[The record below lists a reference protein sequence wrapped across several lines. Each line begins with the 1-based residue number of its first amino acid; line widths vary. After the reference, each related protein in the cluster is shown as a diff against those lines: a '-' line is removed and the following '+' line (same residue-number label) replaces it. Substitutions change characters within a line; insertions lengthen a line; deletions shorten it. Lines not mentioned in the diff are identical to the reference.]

1 MKNKFEIKFYS
12 FTRVSI
18 SSQWLWCGR
27 RQRPL
32 DLQVLYGRDYQES
45 SQKINL
51 GRSGQVSANVP
62 MDIRSSER
70 NVHSKVRIDSKTA
83 FAKLIAC

>member
-1 MKNKFEIKFYS
+1 M
-12 FTRVSI
+12 
-18 SSQWLWCGR
+18 
-27 RQRPL
+27 
-32 DLQVLYGRDYQES
+32 LYGRDYQES

-51 GRSGQVSANVP
+51 GKSGQVSANVP